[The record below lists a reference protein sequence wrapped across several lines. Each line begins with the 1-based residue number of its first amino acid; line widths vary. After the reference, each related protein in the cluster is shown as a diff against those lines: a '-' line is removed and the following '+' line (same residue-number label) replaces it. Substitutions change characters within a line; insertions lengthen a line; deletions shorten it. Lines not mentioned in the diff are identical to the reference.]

1 MRFAGTAPPGGTLR
15 LYVDQRHAGTASGL
29 NSAVARTGGLI
40 ATALLGAVLVSDG
53 EALIAPFHTALLV
66 GAIVSIAAGAAAW
79 LTVDGAAAPTR
90 KAAKA

>member
-1 MRFAGTAPPGGTLR
+1 MTVP
-15 LYVDQRHAGTASGL
+15 
-29 NSAVARTGGLI
+29 
-40 ATALLGAVLVSDG
+40 DG
-53 EALIAPFHTALLV
+53 EALIAPFNTALLV